1 MQQNTFR
8 KQVRPAFSQFQFS
21 SNELKTLNYN
31 MMPFE
36 GTGDKIPQLGLGT
49 WLSESGQVY
58 EATKVALDEG
68 YRHID
73 EAWIYGN
80 EEEVGRALTEKFAEG
95 RIKREDVFVTSKLWN
110 CFHRPELVREGLMES
125 MEKLQLDYSD
135 LYLMHFPVSFIPG
148 CSEATEREMVE
159 EVPLAD
165 TWAQMEALVDEGLI
179 KNIGVSNFEI
189 EHIKT
194 L

>member
-1 MQQNTFR
+1 MVEQ
-8 KQVRPAFSQFQFS
+8 
-21 SNELKTLNYN
+21 KTLNYN
-31 MMPFE
+31 MMAFE

-49 WLSESGQVY
+49 WLSEAGQVY
-58 EATKVALDEG
+58 EATKVALDLG

-95 RIKREDVFVTSKLWN
+95 KIKREDVFVTSKLWN
-110 CFHRPELVREGLMES
+110 CFHRPELVKEGLMES
-125 MEKLQLDYSD
+125 MKKLQLDYLD
-135 LYLMHFPVSFIPG
+135 LFLMHFPVSFIPG
-148 CSEATEREMVE
+148 CSEATEKEMVE

-165 TWAQMEALVDEGLI
+165 TWAQMEALVDEGLV

-194 L
+194 I